1 MALGSLA
8 GRGSLIST
16 ACQAESGSRY
26 IITGGGWV
34 WPGMRLLAGSVSWG
48 ADITEQC
55 YECACVGTHLTPCW
69 MLRADIFESPEHQ
82 KAECRRAQMHCAA
95 AEPSC
100 LSSLRFVALN

>member
-16 ACQAESGSRY
+16 ACQAESGLRY

-34 WPGMRLLAGSVSWG
+34 WPEMRLLAGSVSWG

-55 YECACVGTHLTPCW
+55 HKCVCVCVCAGTHLTHCW
-69 MLRADIFESPEHQ
+69 MLRVNIFENLKHQ
-82 KAECRRAQMHCAA
+82 KAGELKCTVLQ
-95 AEPSC
+95 
-100 LSSLRFVALN
+100 LRPLL